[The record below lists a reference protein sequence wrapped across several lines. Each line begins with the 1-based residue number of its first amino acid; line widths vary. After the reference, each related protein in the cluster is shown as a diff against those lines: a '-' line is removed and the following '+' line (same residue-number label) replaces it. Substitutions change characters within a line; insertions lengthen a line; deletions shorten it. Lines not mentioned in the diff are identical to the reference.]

1 MKVDKLMSNNQPSDW
16 FNRITEECR
25 KEYPMHLVDIHE
37 LEWVIDC
44 GCNVGGFAA
53 AWGDRFQAM
62 MGIDASSYNI
72 EQYQSRHHHPTMHKA
87 LWKTDGEIVKL
98 KKYMGNG
105 DDDTNSGNFSVTD
118 WVNPKDGH
126 GFRGDEYEE
135 VQTMSLPTLIEKVG
149 DIGLLKV
156 DIEGAEFEFL
166 LDKDL
171 SRIKYITGEFHN
183 YLFKYTSYGIDL
195 LEWIEET
202 HEEIYSVGDGH
213 ESHYIKLYKRRF

>member
-1 MKVDKLMSNNQPSDW
+1 MKVDKLQSKNQPSDW

-25 KEYPMHLVDIHE
+25 REYPMHLVDIHP

-44 GCNVGGFAA
+44 GCNVGGFAE
-53 AWGDRFQAM
+53 AWKDRFSAI

-72 EQYQSRHHHPTMHKA
+72 EQYQKHHHHPTLHKA
-87 LWKTDGEIVKL
+87 LWKTDGEIL
-98 KKYMGNG
+98 QLRKYMGDG
-105 DDDTNSGNFSVTD
+105 EDDTNSGNFSVTGF
-118 WVNPKDGH
+118 VNESNKH
-126 GFRGDEYEE
+126 GYRGLEYENVE
-135 VQTMSLPTLIEKVG
+135 TLSLEGLIDKVG

-183 YLFKYTSYGIDL
+183 WLFQTASYGCDL
-195 LEWIEET
+195 LEWIQET
-202 HEEIYSVGDGH
+202 HEEIYSVGNGY